1 MANFQLIKE
10 ICKGRELINDHKF
23 CKMAIFLANILKVYM
38 WASKKHFFFYS
49 ACQYFHRTLTVLAEL
64 LYKYVRTHR
73 PNGLCLWNREH
84 ASAVGVFMLQ
94 WWLAMMNAV
103 RLPLQS
109 IMPTAENFS
118 MLFSFTS
125 TDRQMCLDIDLIPR
139 RDLCICVSVLVFMLN
154 LHDLFVC

>member
-1 MANFQLIKE
+1 M
-10 ICKGRELINDHKF
+10 
-23 CKMAIFLANILKVYM
+23 
-38 WASKKHFFFYS
+38 
-49 ACQYFHRTLTVLAEL
+49 AEL

-73 PNGLCLWNREH
+73 PNGLCLWNHEH

-94 WWLAMMNAV
+94 WWSALMNAV

-109 IMPTAENFS
+109 IMPMAEIFP

-125 TDRQMCLDIDLIPR
+125 TDRQMCFDIDQTPR

-154 LHDLFVC
+154 LHDLFVEPE